1 MRIKTLSIRE
11 HGQDIVF
18 QTFSP
23 VSGLAL
29 MNTKPIRYADNQAI
43 TASSPCL
50 ATNLGL
56 YKICIH
62 CNVDMTHPKAVVYEF
77 AQPVKPS
84 TARESEGSHSSAKGN
99 QEADDG
105 DDKDKQDGQEQLGW
119 SDWFG
124 DDVGGGR
131 SMLEWCDG
139 RAEPDAPYY

>member
-43 TASSPCL
+43 TASCPSL

-62 CNVDMTHPKAVVYEF
+62 MNVDK
-77 AQPVKPS
+77 
-84 TARESEGSHSSAKGN
+84 
-99 QEADDG
+99 
-105 DDKDKQDGQEQLGW
+105 
-119 SDWFG
+119 
-124 DDVGGGR
+124 
-131 SMLEWCDG
+131 
-139 RAEPDAPYY
+139 